1 MPVLIAFAGLP
12 GTGKTT
18 IARLLA
24 REIGAAYLRV
34 DAIEGALR
42 LGDPGREIGP
52 EGYDIAASLAVS
64 NLEIGSS
71 AIVDCV
77 NPWPLTREGFRQAAR
92 RASAAFLGVEIVCA
106 DPRLHRERLESR
118 TNDVPGVPK
127 VEWAA
132 VLARDYRPWPDADI
146 RVDTAA
152 TSASQAAEILASR
165 IRGVVPRHRIV
176 RHRPS

>member
-42 LGDPGREIGP
+42 LSDPGREIGP

-64 NLEIGSS
+64 NLEIGRD

-77 NPWPLTREGFRQAAR
+77 NPWTLTRDGFRQAAL
-92 RASAAFLGVEIVCA
+92 RAGTDFLGVEIVCA
-106 DPRLHRERLESR
+106 DPALHRERLEGRSS
-118 TNDVPGVPK
+118 DLPGVPI
-127 VEWAA
+127 VAWAD
-132 VLARDYRPWPDADI
+132 VLARDYRPWDDADI
-146 RVDTAA
+146 RIDTSLSTAQEAA
-152 TSASQAAEILASR
+152 QMLASH
-165 IRGVVPRHRIV
+165 IRGVPPRR
-176 RHRPS
+176 

>member
-1 MPVLIAFAGLP
+1 MAVLIAFAGLP

-24 REIGAAYLRV
+24 REIGAVYLRI

-42 LGDPGREIGP
+42 VCDPGREIES
-52 EGYDIAASLAVS
+52 EGYDVAAALAVS
-64 NLEIGSS
+64 NLDIGRD

-77 NPWPLTREGFRQAAR
+77 NPWPLTRDGFRQAAR
-92 RASAAFLGVEIVCA
+92 RAHAEFLGVEIVCA
-106 DPRLHRERLESR
+106 DQAVHRQRLESR
-118 TNDVPGVPK
+118 LSDLPGVPK
-127 VEWAA
+127 VEWRA
-132 VLARDYRPWPDADI
+132 VLARDYRPWDDADI

-165 IRGVVPRHRIV
+165 VRGVVPRH
-176 RHRPS
+176 

>member
-24 REIGAAYLRV
+24 REIGAVYLRV
-34 DAIEGALR
+34 DAIEGVLR
-42 LGDPGREIGP
+42 SLDPGREIGP

-64 NLEIGSS
+64 NLEIGRD
-71 AIVDCV
+71 AIIDCV
-77 NPWPLTREGFRQAAR
+77 NPWPLTRDGFRRAAR
-92 RASAAFLGVEIVCA
+92 RAHAEFRGVEIVCA
-106 DPRLHRERLESR
+106 DARLHRERLESR

-132 VLARDYRPWPDADI
+132 VLARDYQPWGDADI
-146 RVDTAA
+146 RVDTSRSTAQEAA
-152 TSASQAAEILASR
+152 QMLASR
-165 IRGVVPRHRIV
+165 VRGVVPRR
-176 RHRPS
+176 